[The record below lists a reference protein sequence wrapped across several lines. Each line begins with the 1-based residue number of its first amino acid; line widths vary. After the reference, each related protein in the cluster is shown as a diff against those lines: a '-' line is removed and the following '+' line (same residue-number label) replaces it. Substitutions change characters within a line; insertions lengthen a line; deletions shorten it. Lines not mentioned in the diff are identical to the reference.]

1 MSNKT
6 ISDFEAKLESVLKGI
21 FKEEIEQNGAIE
33 IAADFH
39 THAALDEIVGGLGL
53 SVYGMSITPSQ
64 FTITLEFDD
73 AYLSLAANTPKPRYL
88 KIDFEN
94 SGDYQIT
101 IDQATI
107 NENWYCGI
115 TDQFFNH
122 KLSAAEIDAVIHSYD
137 VNLTHKIL
145 SRTS

>member
-21 FKEEIEQNGAIE
+21 FKEEIERNGAIE

-39 THAALDEIVGGLGL
+39 THAALDEIVCGLGL

-73 AYLSLAANTPKPRYL
+73 AYLS
-88 KIDFEN
+88 
-94 SGDYQIT
+94 
-101 IDQATI
+101 
-107 NENWYCGI
+107 
-115 TDQFFNH
+115 
-122 KLSAAEIDAVIHSYD
+122 
-137 VNLTHKIL
+137 
-145 SRTS
+145 